1 MNTATKYFLWVVAA
15 EEESFLILILII
27 SSVSSTQF
35 RDLHIIADL
44 VEFIHAEQIWFLIT
58 IMTSAS
64 IWVFILIS
72 FRAISLESRT
82 KKLKNPEKLMTKFE
96 DDFS

>member
-44 VEFIHAEQIWFLIT
+44 VEFIQLNRFGFLSRLWHQLQFGFSSLSAFVRFHSKAEQK
-58 IMTSAS
+58 S
-64 IWVFILIS
+64 
-72 FRAISLESRT
+72 
-82 KKLKNPEKLMTKFE
+82 
-96 DDFS
+96 